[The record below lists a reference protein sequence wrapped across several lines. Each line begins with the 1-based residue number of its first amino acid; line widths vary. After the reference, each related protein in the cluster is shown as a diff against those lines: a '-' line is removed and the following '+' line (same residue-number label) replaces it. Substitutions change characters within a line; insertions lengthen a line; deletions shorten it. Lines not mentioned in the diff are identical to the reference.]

1 MAARG
6 DPGGGA
12 APGVAARVRHKATV
26 SPVRTRFQDEDTG
39 TVTVRGIGYRASCP
53 CSWRGRF
60 RVSFPLAR
68 ADAAS
73 HNRETR
79 PGA

>member
-1 MAARG
+1 MAARDARRVDSALDG
-6 DPGGGA
+6 
-12 APGVAARVRHKATV
+12 AARVRHRATV

-53 CSWRGRF
+53 CEWRGKF

-68 ADAAS
+68 ADAYA
-73 HNRETR
+73 HNREQR
-79 PGA
+79 